1 MKKRLRKKLHRGEF
15 KELGFYLHFSL
26 PEDLTEEQLDGFVNQ
41 FFTEVI
47 EAQRLDYT
55 GSGGVQWQGFVT
67 SLGPSSTMEQ
77 QRAEV
82 AGWLQNHA
90 QVLHHE
96 VGELRDAWHDP
107 RG

>member
-1 MKKRLRKKLHRGEF
+1 MKKRLRKKLHKGEF
-15 KELGFYLHFSL
+15 KELGFYLHFTL
-26 PEDLTEEQLDGFVNQ
+26 PEDLTEEQLDVFVEQ

-55 GSGGVQWQGFVT
+55 GSGGVEWQGFVAPI
-67 SLGPSSTMEQ
+67 GPSSLIEK
-77 QRAEV
+77 QRDEV
-82 AGWLQNHA
+82 ASWLQNHP

-96 VGELRDAWHDP
+96 VSELRDAWYDG